1 MNSLSPVTGDKPRYE
16 VLDGLRGVAAMI
28 VVVFHLFETYSG
40 GVDKQIINHGYL
52 AVDFFYVLSGFVI
65 GYAYDDRWPKMTVWN
80 FFKRRLIR
88 LQPMVVAGLVFGA
101 ALFYLGDSP
110 YAPEVVRTPW
120 TRLLLVLVI
129 GCFMFPTPPSLDIR
143 GWREI
148 TPINGPQWSLM
159 WEYAGNIFYALFVR
173 RLSKTALAVLVVI
186 SALMTLDLALDIDV
200 FGILDVRSH
209 VRYTVI
215 GGYGMS
221 SEQIYIGLA
230 RLCYPFFCGLLL
242 FRLGRRMTVSHGGF
256 GLCSLILAAA
266 LAMPHA
272 GTQSAPWLD
281 GVYNATV
288 IIAVFPLLVLAGA
301 GSKIKS
307 PRTIALCRFLGE
319 ISYPLY
325 ITHYPLIYI
334 QFGWATRHPEASAG
348 THIAVAAGI
357 FCISIFVAYAMLR
370 LYDLPVRQWL
380 TRHWCRHNDPTG
392 S

>member
-1 MNSLSPVTGDKPRYE
+1 MYSQSPIICDKPRYE

-28 VVVFHLFETYSG
+28 VVVFHLFETYSA

-65 GYAYDDRWPKMTVWN
+65 GYAYDDRWPKMTIWG
-80 FFKRRLIR
+80 FFRRRLIR
-88 LQPMVVAGLVFGA
+88 LQPMVIAGLVFGA

-110 YAPEVVRTPW
+110 YAPEILKTPW
-120 TRLLLVLVI
+120 SRLLLVLVI

-159 WEYAGNIFYALFVR
+159 WEYVGNILYALFVR
-173 RLSKTALAVLVVI
+173 RFSKTALTVLVVI
-186 SALMTLDLALDIDV
+186 SAMMTIDLALDIDV

-221 SEQIYIGLA
+221 AEQIYIGLT

-242 FRLGRRMTVSHGGF
+242 FRLGKRMTVSRGGF
-256 GLCSLILAAA
+256 GLCSLILFVA

-272 GTQSAPWLD
+272 GTASSPWLD
-281 GVYNATV
+281 GIYNAS
-288 IIAVFPLLVLAGA
+288 IIIIVFPLLVLMGA
-301 GSKIKS
+301 GSKVKS
-307 PRTIALCRFLGE
+307 QHGIALCRFLGE

-334 QFGWATRHPEASAG
+334 QYGWATRHPDASVDA
-348 THIAVAAGI
+348 HIAVAAGI
-357 FCISIFVAYAMLR
+357 LMLSVFIAYAMLR
-370 LYDLPVRQWL
+370 LYDMPVREWIS
-380 TRHWCRHNDPTG
+380 RHWNSDNSQSR

>member
-1 MNSLSPVTGDKPRYE
+1 MYSQTTKITGDKPRYE

-40 GVDKQIINHGYL
+40 GVDRQIINHGYL

-65 GYAYDDRWPKMTVWN
+65 GYAYDDRWGQMSVWG
-80 FFKRRLIR
+80 FFRRRLIR
-88 LQPMVVAGLVFGA
+88 LQPMVIAGLVFGA

-110 YAPEVVRTPW
+110 HAPEILNTPW

-129 GCFMFPTPPSLDIR
+129 GCFMFPTPPALDIR

-159 WEYAGNIFYALFVR
+159 WEYVGNILYALFVR
-173 RLSKTALAVLVVI
+173 RFSKTALTILVII
-186 SALMTLDLALDIDV
+186 SAMMTIDLALDVDV

-209 VRYTVI
+209 ARYTVI

-221 SEQIYIGLA
+221 AEQAYIGLA

-242 FRLGRRMTVSHGGF
+242 FRLGKRLTISHGGF
-256 GLCSLILAAA
+256 GLCSLILAAV

-272 GTQSAPWLD
+272 GTASAPWLD
-281 GVYNATV
+281 GLYNAV
-288 IIAVFPLLVLAGA
+288 AIIAVFPLLVLMGA
-301 GSKIKS
+301 GSKIHS
-307 PRTIALCRFLGE
+307 RRSIGLCRWLGE

-334 QFGWATRHPEASAG
+334 QYGWATRHPDAPLG

-357 FCISIFVAYAMLR
+357 FFLSAFTACAMLK
-370 LYDLPVRQWL
+370 LYDIPVRQWL
-380 TRHWCRHNDPTG
+380 TRHWR
-392 S
+392 